1 MTLLSDSLPL
11 AKSSEQISLTF
22 SKISTELS
30 SSLDQFSL
38 KKREFGSYISKWKIV
53 KAEADKRERL
63 LMENLQRLKNLEKKL
78 KKDKSF
84 LTNDKIRVLNTIEVD
99 INQEM
104 HKINEYSLKIGEI
117 NFKLSEIQKTSMIF
131 QTQLYLSKEKMESI
145 TSTDKS
151 LISSL
156 HKSEEI
162 EKSNNIDEMIRRV
175 SIYEK
180 HVKKTKEAI
189 DISSDHIQRRE
200 EQLKSLGQEKLI
212 SLSYE
217 RRLAKKLRTSIAKT
231 KNYLIEK
238 NSKDEQFYEN
248 EALNQSNNQFSDS
261 INDIEANL
269 MDMKSKIKN
278 LSNEYNTIKEEIQKR
293 ENLCKSLLN
302 EMKQTQ
308 EKITFL
314 NSKSINYSNN
324 YKNESKN
331 QLLNLTSMI
340 EDIKNNKDE
349 TEKTK
354 KLIQKENIYLVQKKE
369 IIDEFLLN
377 ISEYYMVIDR
387 LYKER
392 YAEREIIQKMYEITN
407 RKNVEEI
414 VQINDTMF
422 KSDLSIDSLKKRI
435 YLIQKDIS
443 DIEISITAVLNYN
456 SLLKDELFLLNSCV

>member
-1 MTLLSDSLPL
+1 M
-11 AKSSEQISLTF
+11 
-22 SKISTELS
+22 
-30 SSLDQFSL
+30 
-38 KKREFGSYISKWKIV
+38 
-53 KAEADKRERL
+53 
-63 LMENLQRLKNLEKKL
+63 
-78 KKDKSF
+78 
-84 LTNDKIRVLNTIEVD
+84 
-99 INQEM
+99 
-104 HKINEYSLKIGEI
+104 
-117 NFKLSEIQKTSMIF
+117 
-131 QTQLYLSKEKMESI
+131 
-145 TSTDKS
+145 
-151 LISSL
+151 
-156 HKSEEI
+156 
-162 EKSNNIDEMIRRV
+162 
-175 SIYEK
+175 
-180 HVKKTKEAI
+180 
-189 DISSDHIQRRE
+189 
-200 EQLKSLGQEKLI
+200 I

-261 INDIEANL
+261 INDIEANV
-269 MDMKSKIKN
+269 MDMKNKIIN

-293 ENLCKSLLN
+293 ENICKSLLN

-331 QLLNLTSMI
+331 QLLNITSMI

-392 YAEREIIQKMYEITN
+392 YAERELIQKMYEITN

-456 SLLKDELFLLNSCV
+456 SLLKDELFLMNSCV